1 MKDLI
6 LSKGH
11 DHRKLCRDHM
21 KASRIAVGLTVAL
34 VTAGRVPGATT
45 AGESNAWSVPT
56 NGLQARLTLVE
67 RPKINGTR
75 LLVPYLEL
83 RNVRDLANP
92 MEIQCDNHHL
102 KIELVDAD
110 GKSIGVSGLP
120 RSGSAPDLREI
131 ILPLDSSIRISL
143 ECKNWA
149 IPKDAAAM
157 VSTDSGA
164 WVIQQPEKGK
174 VYIRATLTGEKTEL
188 YYRAWYGTVQT
199 PLLKVDW
206 R

>member
-1 MKDLI
+1 
-6 LSKGH
+6 
-11 DHRKLCRDHM
+11 
-21 KASRIAVGLTVAL
+21 
-34 VTAGRVPGATT
+34 
-45 AGESNAWSVPT
+45 
-56 NGLQARLTLVE
+56 
-67 RPKINGTR
+67 
-75 LLVPYLEL
+75 
-83 RNVRDLANP
+83 
-92 MEIQCDNHHL
+92 MEIQCDGHHL
-102 KIELVDAD
+102 KIELVGAD
-110 GKSIGVSGLP
+110 GKPIRVSAGV
-120 RSGSAPDLREI
+120 RSGPVPDLSRV
-131 ILPLDSSIRISL
+131 ILPFDSSIRISL

>member
-1 MKDLI
+1 
-6 LSKGH
+6 
-11 DHRKLCRDHM
+11 M

-45 AGESNAWSVPT
+45 AGESNTWSVPT

-67 RPKINGTR
+67 KPKLNGTR

-83 RNVRDLANP
+83 RNVRDLAHP
-92 MEIQCDNHHL
+92 MEIQCDSHHL
-102 KIELVDAD
+102 KIELVGAD
-110 GKSIGVSGLP
+110 GKPIRVSAGV
-120 RSGSAPDLREI
+120 RSGPVPDLSRV

-164 WVIQQPEKGK
+164 RVIQETERGK
-174 VYIRATLTGEKTEL
+174 VYLRATLTGEKTEPS
-188 YYRAWYGTVQT
+188 YKVWYGTVQT